1 MNVVAWARLQW
12 RAVLVGVAA
21 LLVVGCSATPPPNA
35 QMVGYT
41 ETGTA
46 SYYAM
51 KYQFRQTANG
61 ERFNQ
66 LASTAAH
73 KTLPFNSRV
82 RVTNLDNGK
91 STVVRINDR
100 GPFIEG
106 RIIDLTRSSF
116 SDIADTNR
124 GLARVK
130 IEVIE

>member
-1 MNVVAWARLQW
+1 MNQMIRSGSIVMI
-12 RAVLVGVAA
+12 VLA
-21 LLVVGCSATPPPNA
+21 LSACAGSPGTNTS
-35 QMVGYT
+35 QLGYS
-41 ETGTA
+41 ETGIA

-100 GPFIEG
+100 GPFIDG
-106 RIIDLTRSSF
+106 RIIDLTRASF
-116 SDIADTNR
+116 RKIADTSD
-124 GLARVK
+124 GLARVR